1 MYPGKWADCRRTIYK
16 LKGKNTHT
24 SKTGHKKI
32 PLERYYPLGPQFG
45 LSAVGYKSEE
55 NVRERYYKLQGD
67 GNPLLQARLM
77 LELGL
82 EAKT

>member
-1 MYPGKWADCRRTIYK
+1 M
-16 LKGKNTHT
+16 HT
-24 SKTGHKKI
+24 SNTGHKKL
-32 PLERYYPLGPQFG
+32 PLECHYSLHDLGSQFG

-55 NVRERYYKLQGD
+55 NVRERYYKLQGN

-77 LELGL
+77 SELGL